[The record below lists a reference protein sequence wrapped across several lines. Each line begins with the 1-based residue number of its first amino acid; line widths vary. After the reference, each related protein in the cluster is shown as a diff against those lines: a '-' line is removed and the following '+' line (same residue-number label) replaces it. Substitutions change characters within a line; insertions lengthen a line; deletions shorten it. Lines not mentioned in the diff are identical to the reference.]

1 MNSGI
6 IQNPNVEIELRRQR
20 TRSTISSLLISLLV
34 IVLAGVVLMFW
45 LIPGLSLMQ
54 PDVIA
59 YQSASNT
66 DDKVEVKE
74 LNPSVQRKP
83 SAPSSSMAKVIAA
96 NTTSP
101 TAIPVPDFASP
112 VESLDFGD
120 GDDFGSGWGSG
131 GEGGGGGGGA
141 TFFGSTSKVNR
152 VAFVID
158 YSGSMAQDDRVG
170 IMKKELDRSVADLA
184 AGTKFQMI
192 FFAGPVWVAGGEVLL
207 KGEDAKK
214 GNKIKGVDGK
224 TYEWVTT
231 GGAHGFKPKGK
242 MEVATWLEVPSG
254 SGLIGSQKREAVAKG
269 KGLINKS
276 RKIIAETP
284 LVWGTRWKYALEMA
298 LDMNPTP
305 EVIYFMTD
313 GATGDEAMKVAR
325 TVGAQA
331 KSRGITINCIAMMEP
346 KAHDAMKEIA
356 KRTGGEFT
364 VVDKGGKHRKV
375 PLD

>member
-6 IQNPNVEIELRRQR
+6 IQNPNVEIELRRQQ
-20 TRSTISSLLISLLV
+20 TRSTISSLLISILV
-34 IVLAGVVLMFW
+34 LVLAGVILMFW
-45 LIPGLSLMQ
+45 LIPGLNLIQ
-54 PDVIA
+54 PDIVA
-59 YQSASNT
+59 YQSATNN
-66 DDKVEVKE
+66 DDKVEIKE
-74 LNPSVQRKP
+74 INPSVQRKP

-101 TAIPVPDFASP
+101 TAIPVPDFATP

-131 GEGGGGGGGA
+131 GAGEGGGGGA

-158 YSGSMAQDDRVG
+158 YSASMMQDDRVG

-192 FFAGPVWVAGGEVLL
+192 FFAGPVWVAGGEVLD
-207 KGEDAKK
+207 KGAESQK
-214 GNKIKGVDGK
+214 GNRVKGVDGK

-242 MEVATWLEVPSG
+242 MEKAQWLEVPSG
-254 SGLIGSQKREAVAKG
+254 SGLMGSQKREAVAEG
-269 KGLINKS
+269 KGLINKA
-276 RKIIAETP
+276 RKIIKDTP
-284 LVWGTRWKYALEMA
+284 LVYGTRWKYALEMA
-298 LDMNPTP
+298 IDMNPTP

-313 GATGDEAMKVAR
+313 GATGAEAMTVAR

-364 VVDKGGKHRKV
+364 VVDKNGKHKKV